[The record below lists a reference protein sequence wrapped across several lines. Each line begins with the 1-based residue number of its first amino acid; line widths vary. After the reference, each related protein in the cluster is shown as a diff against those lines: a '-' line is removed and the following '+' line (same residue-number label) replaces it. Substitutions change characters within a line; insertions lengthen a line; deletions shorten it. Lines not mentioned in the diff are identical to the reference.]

1 MSKHLREL
9 AKRQEP
15 EVAIDP
21 IGPSLRPPQPQR
33 GASWRTIGFALAAAF
48 ALYVFGGHFVLRP
61 ELQWSTVSG
70 QIFGRQGAA
79 ATTEGIPAKA
89 AEAAAVTTATESAK
103 VDPAVLTASGVAW
116 ARVEPEATLYARNK
130 QADVQAQ
137 RQISDILVEQRS
149 REAKIEADKVARVRA
164 GEAYQECLARA
175 AEQGRAAVA
184 ARSAQP
190 NATAGALEAA
200 GSIARMQAEALCEQ
214 RKADEEAARTAAEAS
229 IKR

>member
-1 MSKHLREL
+1 MSKNLRTL
-9 AKRQEP
+9 AKQQGP
-15 EVAIDP
+15 EVVIDP
-21 IGPSLRPPQPQR
+21 AAHAFRPPPPRR
-33 GASWRTIGFALAAAF
+33 GVSWRTIGFGLAAVF

-89 AEAAAVTTATESAK
+89 AEAAAVTGASEGAK

-116 ARVEPEATLYARNK
+116 AKVEPEATLYARNK

-137 RQISDILVEQRS
+137 RQISDIQVEQRS
-149 REAKIEADKVARVRA
+149 REAKIEADKVARVKA
-164 GEAYQECLARA
+164 GEAYQDCLARA
-175 AEQGRAAVA
+175 AEQGRSAVA
-184 ARSAQP
+184 ARSSQA

-200 GSIARMQAEALCEQ
+200 GAVARMQAEALCEQ
-214 RKADEEAARTAAEAS
+214 RKADEEAARAEAEAS
-229 IKR
+229 VKR